1 MTLTRLRH
9 TQIFTIFGFLL
20 LFSGIAEAQSL
31 EKRVNALEE
40 YVETFQPTLIEF
52 SEELQDNIQKYTKGL
67 EASLDSYSKSLQQQV
82 NTHLESL
89 KNDSAV
95 LDLNTQAF
103 QSVDTNGGRFLVSVD
118 RVEKMPSG
126 AFRIYLN
133 IGNINFAD
141 YNGFKI
147 KLIWGKKFYPGFA
160 QKMSDWRETLR
171 GAEYTFEGA
180 LLKGSWNQ
188 VEIDIEAADSGELA
202 HVEFEMTVL
211 SVELQS
217 L

>member
-1 MTLTRLRH
+1 MRVTRARFINFFVFFAMAVLW
-9 TQIFTIFGFLL
+9 TPV
-20 LFSGIAEAQSL
+20 AEAQSL
-31 EKRVNALEE
+31 EKRLSALEE

-52 SEELQDNIQKYTKGL
+52 SEELQNNIQKYTKGL
-67 EASLDSYSKSLQQQV
+67 EASLESYSKSLQQQV
-82 NTHLESL
+82 NSHLETL
-89 KNDSAV
+89 RKDSVV

-180 LLKGSWNQ
+180 LIMGSWNQ

>member
-1 MTLTRLRH
+1 MISTGSQRSK
-9 TQIFTIFGFLL
+9 IFAFFLII
-20 LFSGIAEAQSL
+20 LFSATFAQAQSL
-31 EKRVNALEE
+31 EKRVDALEE

-52 SEELQDNIQKYTKGL
+52 SEELQNNIQKYTKGL
-67 EASLDSYSKSLQQQV
+67 EASLESYSKSLQQQV
-82 NTHLESL
+82 NSHLETL
-89 KNDSAV
+89 RKDSVV

-133 IGNINFAD
+133 VGNINSAD

-160 QKMSDWRETLR
+160 QKMSDWRETLK

-180 LLKGSWNQ
+180 LVKGSWNQ
-188 VEIDIEAADSGELA
+188 VEIDIQAADSGELA